1 MKSIDVKPSMHANF
15 NNENNKEGLKFNVGY
30 NVRILKY

>member
-1 MKSIDVKPSMHANF
+1 MKSIDVKPSKHANF